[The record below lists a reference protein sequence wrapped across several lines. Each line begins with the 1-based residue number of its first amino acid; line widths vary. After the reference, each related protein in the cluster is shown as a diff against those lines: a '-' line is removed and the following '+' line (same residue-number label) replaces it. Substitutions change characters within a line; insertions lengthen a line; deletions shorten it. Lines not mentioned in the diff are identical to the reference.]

1 MTEIRKILVVKF
13 RNIGDV
19 LLSTPLL
26 ENLRLCHP
34 EAELHVA
41 VNKMCEDM
49 LSLNPHVD
57 RIFAYDRQSVR
68 SASAFLRIGMETRYF
83 RNIVGH
89 RYDLVVNLTEGD
101 RGAWL
106 CLLCVAPRRLGFF
119 PRSFLLERL
128 PAFTQGFQKTP
139 HVHTVERDL
148 SFLRLLGH
156 EPKSRRVRIFWSD
169 RTEEKV
175 RRLLKKSGAVDF
187 VHVHPVARWLFKCWD
202 SKRFAQIVD
211 WLENEMKLRVVV
223 TASPDPL
230 EIDRVEEIVSACRF
244 TPLDLSGMLDLK
256 EVACLSSHARF
267 FLGVDTA
274 PMHMAAAVNTPV
286 VALFGHSDPVVWGPW
301 DNDADRSFYR
311 DVRSVQ
317 RNGRH
322 MLVQKGHGE
331 LIVRNGRKIST
342 AMMKI
347 EVDDIKRAIEE
358 VLSKNGPAAKFD
370 PKS

>member
-1 MTEIRKILVVKF
+1 MNEIRKILVVKF

-26 ENLRLCHP
+26 ENLRLYYP
-34 EAELHVA
+34 EAEIHVA
-41 VNKMCEDM
+41 VNKMCEEM

-57 RIFAYDRQSVR
+57 RIFAYDRQAVK

-83 RNIVGH
+83 RNVVGR

-106 CLLCVAPRRLGFF
+106 SLLGGAPRRLGFF

-128 PAFTQGFQKTP
+128 PVFTQGFRKTP

-156 EPKSRRVRIFWSD
+156 EPKSKQVRIFWSG

-175 RRLLKKSGAVDF
+175 RGILENNGAADF

-202 SKRFAQIVD
+202 RGRFAQIVD
-211 WLENEMKLRVVV
+211 WLENDMKLRVAL

-230 EIDRVEEIVSACRF
+230 EIERVEEIVSACRF
-244 TPLDLSGMLDLK
+244 KPLDLSGKLDLK

-286 VALFGHSDPVVWGPW
+286 VALFGHSDPVAWGPW
-301 DNDADRSFYR
+301 DNVSGRSFYR

-322 MLVQKGHGE
+322 MLVQKGHGR

-347 EVDDIKRAIEE
+347 EVDDIRRAIEE
-358 VLSKNGPAAKFD
+358 VLSKNGPTAKID